1 MAHPRWTVDARRKLR
16 HFGRMTITGILR
28 LHRTA
33 LFALVTL
40 ALVATGFAHRMPA
53 AQDAAQEAALAYAL
67 TTGSSLADIC
77 GDDLDGSAHAGVDCL
92 ACQITG
98 SADLPPAPMPLIDLD
113 LAFHAAVVAP
123 RETRALAR
131 AQGSAHRPQG
141 PPVA

>member
-1 MAHPRWTVDARRKLR
+1 MS
-16 HFGRMTITGILR
+16 ITAILR
-28 LHRTA
+28 LHRAA

-53 AQDAAQEAALAYAL
+53 PQDEALAFV
-67 TTGSSLADIC
+67 LAMGVSVDDIC
-77 GDDLDGSAHAGVDCL
+77 GDDLGGTGHASVDCQ

-98 SADLPPAPMPLIDLD
+98 SADLPPAVLSQIDLE

-123 RETRALAR
+123 RETVALAR
-131 AQGSAHRPQG
+131 AQGPANRPQG

>member
-1 MAHPRWTVDARRKLR
+1 LR
-16 HFGRMTITGILR
+16 HAKAMSITAILR
-28 LHRTA
+28 LHRAA

-53 AQDAAQEAALAYAL
+53 PQDEALAFAL
-67 TTGSSLADIC
+67 ATGTSLADIC
-77 GDDLDGSAHAGVDCL
+77 GDDLGGNGHAGADCL

-98 SADLPPAPMPLIDLD
+98 SADLPPAYLPLIDLE

-123 RETRALAR
+123 RETVALAR
-131 AQGSAHRPQG
+131 ALGPANQPQG

>member
-1 MAHPRWTVDARRKLR
+1 LR
-16 HFGRMTITGILR
+16 HAKAMSIMVILR
-28 LHRTA
+28 LHRAA

-53 AQDAAQEAALAYAL
+53 PQDDALALAL
-67 TTGSSLADIC
+67 ASGFSLADIC
-77 GDDLDGSAHAGVDCL
+77 GDDLGGTDHGGGDCL

-98 SADLPPAPMPLIDLD
+98 SADLPPAHLPLIDLE

-123 RETRALAR
+123 RETAALPAVLGP
-131 AQGSAHRPQG
+131 ANQPQG

>member
-1 MAHPRWTVDARRKLR
+1 
-16 HFGRMTITGILR
+16 MTITAILR

-40 ALVATGFAHRMPA
+40 ALVATGFAQRMPSTQDG
-53 AQDAAQEAALAYAL
+53 AQDEAALAFVLA
-67 TTGSSLADIC
+67 TGASLADIC
-77 GDDLDGSAHAGVDCL
+77 GDDAGGASHGKADCL

-98 SADLPPAPMPLIDLD
+98 AADLPPAALSLIDLD
-113 LAFHAAVVAP
+113 LAFHAAVIAP
-123 RETRALAR
+123 REAVALAR